1 MGPAESAATAAGFQ
15 YLVDVRAR
23 RFDGGNNPEDQTGKQ
38 RNEESEPEDTSV
50 AGKINRAI
58 EKEQRGGRTPH
69 KWPPQKESQGSP
81 TRREGGEQ
89 ELCAEDGRQDTMDH

>member
-38 RNEESEPEDTSV
+38 RNEQSEPEDTSV
-50 AGKINRAI
+50 KGKINRAN
-58 EKEQRGGRTPH
+58 EKERRAEGPQDDSPPKNDEQFNQAAEQRNDTNTG
-69 KWPPQKESQGSP
+69 KKP
-81 TRREGGEQ
+81 TNSKKG
-89 ELCAEDGRQDTMDH
+89 